1 MVESDASMESQPAEA
16 MARCPPRRRLSD
28 RERWLNMRAGQERWK
43 AANRERYLEQK
54 RLLARRPDYLARRRA
69 LYWQRKN
76 VAAMTLSEGSC
87 DNDD

>member
-28 RERWLNMRAGQERWK
+28 RERWLKMRAGQERWK

-54 RLLARRPDYLARRRA
+54 RTLARQPDNLARRRA
-69 LYWQRKN
+69 RYQQRKS
-76 VAAMTLSEGSC
+76 VPLSGKDTSEGGR
-87 DNDD
+87 DK

>member
-1 MVESDASMESQPAEA
+1 MVESDASTESLPDEA
-16 MARCPPRRRLSD
+16 TARFLQQRLSD
-28 RERWLNMRAGQERWK
+28 RERWLKMRAAQERWK

-54 RLLARRPDYLARRRA
+54 RLLARRPDYLASRRA

-76 VAAMTLSEGSC
+76 VAAMTLSKGSC

>member
-54 RLLARRPDYLARRRA
+54 RLLARQPDNLARRRA
-69 LYWQRKN
+69 LYRQRKSGQG
-76 VAAMTLSEGSC
+76 TGEGGR
-87 DNDD
+87 D

>member
-54 RLLARRPDYLARRRA
+54 RTLARQPDYLAKRRA
-69 LYWQRKN
+69 RYQQRKSS
-76 VAAMTLSEGSC
+76 TGSGEDTSEGGS
-87 DNDD
+87 DE

>member
-54 RLLARRPDYLARRRA
+54 RTLAKRPDYLASRRA
-69 LYWQRKN
+69 LYRQRKN
-76 VAAMTLSEGSC
+76 VPLSGKDTERR
-87 DNDD
+87 